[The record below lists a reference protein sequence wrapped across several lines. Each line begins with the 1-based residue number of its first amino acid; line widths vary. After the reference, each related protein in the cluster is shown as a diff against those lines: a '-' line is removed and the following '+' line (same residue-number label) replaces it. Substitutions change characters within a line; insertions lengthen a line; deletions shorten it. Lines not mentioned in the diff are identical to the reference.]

1 MSVDQIARGGTFD
14 MGRVVSS
21 AITAATKHATVL
33 FPVALGFAVLSNI
46 IATYGVSGIEPTQ
59 MMTSPIYW
67 ATMLFA
73 TLGGFILQAYV
84 IHIVV
89 DGLRGNQP
97 SIGSSLAAAFRS
109 LIPLIL
115 TGLLVTLGAYVG
127 MILLIVPGI
136 ILFVMWS
143 VAVPVV
149 VVERVGPLQA
159 MGRSRFLTKGSR
171 WAIFGLSLAAI
182 VVIMILSFAIYG
194 FNVTA
199 MAAAAQ
205 SPNIGRIIAASLL
218 GCVTSVLMSAG
229 IAAIYSE
236 LRMIKEGVSND
247 QLAAAFD

>member
-21 AITAATKHATVL
+21 AIAAATKHATVL

-46 IATYGVSGIEPTQ
+46 IVTYGVSGIEPTQ

-97 SIGSSLAAAFRS
+97 SIGSSLAAAMRS

>member
-1 MSVDQIARGGTFD
+1 MSVDQIASGGTFD

-21 AITAATKHATVL
+21 TIAASTKYAAVL
-33 FPVALGFAVLSNI
+33 FPVTLAYAILSNV

-59 MMTSPIYW
+59 MLTSPIYW
-67 ATMLFA
+67 ATVLF
-73 TLGGFILQAYV
+73 TIVGGFILQAYV
-84 IHIVV
+84 THIVL

-97 SIGSSLAAAFRS
+97 SIGNSFSAALRS

-115 TGLLVTLGAYVG
+115 TGLLLTLGAYAG

-143 VAVPVV
+143 VTVPVV
-149 VVERVGPLQA
+149 VVEGVGPIQA
-159 MGRSRFLTKGSR
+159 LGRSRFLTKGSR
-171 WAIFGLSLAAI
+171 WAIFGLILASSL
-182 VVIMILSFAIYG
+182 VLMILSLAIYG
-194 FNVTA
+194 FNLTA

-205 SPNIGRIIAASLL
+205 SPSLGRIIAASLL
-218 GCVTSVLMSAG
+218 GCVTSVLTSAG